1 MNLSKDLSVIVLAAG
16 KGKRMKSEIPKVMHR
31 ILGQPILHYVLST
44 IRGLNPKNIFTV
56 TGYKKELVSEYIK
69 NNFPEVKIA
78 VQENQLGTA
87 HAVYMVKEEKDN
99 FGKNAL
105 VLSADT
111 PLVSSEILKKLVEN
125 KERTDSKA
133 SIVTAVVPEPEG
145 YGRIIKDRK
154 GNIVRIIEETD
165 ARPEERKITE
175 VNTSIYCFETESL
188 FGNIEKIKTKN
199 VQNEY
204 YLTDIVETLVKNGKK
219 VSCLKTPDYME
230 VMGINDRAQLSRL
243 ESIIQKRVNENFMK
257 NGVTIRNPQSCY
269 IENTVTIE
277 KDVTIEPSCIIKGET
292 IIGKNSI
299 IGPFCQIT
307 DTVIG
312 KGSRINASVIEG
324 AHIGNNNN
332 IGPYSYIKPDTVTKD
347 NVKIGKDAFVAE
359 DPVIRGKIPKNFQ
372 AIKHEG

>member
-44 IRGLNPKNIFTV
+44 IRELNPKNIFTV
-56 TGYKKELVSEYIK
+56 TGYKKELVSDYIK

-87 HAVYMVKEEKDN
+87 HAVYMVKEERDS
-99 FGKNAL
+99 FGKNTL

-111 PLVSSEILKKLVEN
+111 PLVSSGILKKLVEN
-125 KERTDSKA
+125 KEKTGSEV

-154 GNIVRIIEETD
+154 GNIARIIEEAD
-165 ARPEERKITE
+165 AGPEERKISE

-204 YLTDIVETLVKNGKK
+204 YLTDIIETLVKNSKK
-219 VSCLKTPDYME
+219 ISCLKTPDYME
-230 VMGINDRAQLSRL
+230 VMGINNRVQLSGL
-243 ESIIQKRVNENFMK
+243 EGIMQKRVNENFMK

-277 KDVTIEPSCIIKGET
+277 KDVTIETSCIIKGET

-324 AHIGNNNN
+324 ANIGNNNN

-347 NVKIGKDAFVAE
+347 NAKIGKGAFTTE
-359 DPVIRGKIPKNFQ
+359 DTVIRGEIP
-372 AIKHEG
+372 